1 MPESYVDELVARYE
15 EQLQGFGA
23 SLPEE
28 FKKSAQ
34 LLDGVL
40 DASELDQWAETGIGL
55 AGQSL
60 RAWEAA
66 TEYFRATP
74 VIHPTIGFQGIM
86 NISQE

>member
-1 MPESYVDELVARYE
+1 MPESYVDGLVARYE

-28 FKKSAQ
+28 FRKSAQ
-34 LLDGVL
+34 LLSGVL
-40 DASELDQWAETGIGL
+40 DESELNQWAETGIGL

-66 TEYFRATP
+66 TE
-74 VIHPTIGFQGIM
+74 
-86 NISQE
+86 